1 MPLSL
6 PQLTI
11 ANDPHRFR
19 VAVCGRR
26 FGKTH
31 IATRELARF
40 AREPQREVWYLA
52 PTYRQAKLIA
62 WRKLKA
68 RLLDLRWV
76 AKVNESELTITLKNQ
91 SVISLKGADN
101 ADSLRGIGLDFLV
114 MDEFAMIDPEAW
126 YEVLRPALADRQG
139 SALFISTPAGMNW
152 AKDLYNLQ
160 DEFPEE
166 WRSFTYTSLDGGQIP
181 LSEIEAARRTMDERT
196 FRQEFLASWETYS
209 GRCYYAFERKHHL
222 KEYANTLPR
231 EIYCGIDF
239 NVENMV
245 AAIAVKLPTGF
256 HFIDEIHL
264 YGSSTQEL
272 ADEIKE
278 RYPLAKHSIV
288 AYPDPAGSARKTSAQ
303 GQTDHTILR
312 SAGFRVVAPHS
323 HNSVR
328 DSINAVNS
336 LLMNSLGKI
345 NCVIDPRCRKIV
357 ESMEKY
363 TYKTGTSQPDKT
375 QGFDHMADAVRY
387 LIDGV
392 YPIRMPAKDIPIRSW
407 GHKLEQPRNTFKRL

>member
-1 MPLSL
+1 M
-6 PQLTI
+6 
-11 ANDPHRFR
+11 
-19 VAVCGRR
+19 
-26 FGKTH
+26 
-31 IATRELARF
+31 
-40 AREPQREVWYLA
+40 
-52 PTYRQAKLIA
+52 IA

-76 AKVNESELTITLKNQ
+76 RKINESELTITLKNQ

-114 MDEFAMIDPEAW
+114 MDEFAIIDPEAW
-126 YEVLRPALADRQG
+126 YEVLRPALADREG
-139 SALFISTPAGMNW
+139 HALFISTPAGMNW
-152 AKDLYNLQ
+152 AKDLYDLQ
-160 DEFPEE
+160 DEFPDE
-166 WRSFTYTSLDGGQIP
+166 WRSFSFTSLDGGQIP
-181 LSEIEAARRTMDERT
+181 LSEIEAAQRTMDERT

-209 GRCYYAFERKHHL
+209 GRCYYAFDRKHHL
-222 KEYANTLPR
+222 KEYTDKLPR

-245 AAIAVKLPTGF
+245 AAIAVKLPNGF

-272 ADEIKE
+272 ADEIKI
-278 RYPLAKHSIV
+278 RYPLNTHSIV
-288 AYPDPAGSARKTSAQ
+288 AYPDPAGSARKTSAH

-312 SAGFRVVAPHS
+312 SAGFRIVAPHG
-323 HNSVR
+323 HNAVK
-328 DSINAVNS
+328 DGVNAVNS
-336 LLMNSLGKI
+336 LLMNSQAKI
-345 NCVIDPRCRKIV
+345 NCWIDPKCRRIT

-363 TYKTGTSQPDKT
+363 TYKEGTSQPDKT

-392 YPIRMPAKDIPIRSW
+392 YPIRMPSKDIPIRTW
-407 GHKLEQPRNTFKRL
+407 GHKIGSNRPQPSFRRL

>member
-1 MPLSL
+1 MPLSQS
-6 PQLTI
+6 QLTI

-40 AREPQREVWYLA
+40 AREPNREVWYLA

-91 SVISLKGADN
+91 SVISLKGADH

-126 YEVLRPALADRQG
+126 YEVLRPALADREG
-139 SALFISTPAGMNW
+139 HALFISTPAGMNW
-152 AKDLYNLQ
+152 AKDLYDLQ
-160 DEFPEE
+160 DEFPDE

-209 GRCYYAFERKHHL
+209 GRIFYAFNRHDNL
-222 KEYANTLPR
+222 KAYTDPIPHELH
-231 EIYCGIDF
+231 IGIDF
-239 NVENMV
+239 NIDPITAV
-245 AAIAVKLPTGF
+245 IAVKKNEILYV
-256 HFIDEIHL
+256 IDEIRIM
-264 YGSSTQEL
+264 GSNTDEL
-272 ADEIKE
+272 VNEIRS
-278 RYPLAKHSIV
+278 RYPNNSIIC
-288 AYPDPAGSARKTSAQ
+288 YPDPAGAQRKTSA
-303 GQTDHTILR
+303 GGRTDHTILR
-312 SAGFRVVAPHS
+312 NANFRVLAPHS
-323 HNSVR
+323 HNAVK
-328 DSINAVNS
+328 DGINAVNAKLRS
-336 LLMNSLGKI
+336 STGITTLF
-345 NCVIDPRCRKIV
+345 IDPKC
-357 ESMEKY
+357 KY
-363 TYKTGTSQPDKT
+363 TIECLEKFTYKEGTSIPDKDA
-375 QGFDHMADAVRY
+375 GFDHLADALRY
-387 LIDGV
+387 MVDYIF
-392 YPIRMPAKDIPIRSW
+392 PIKRDYAPIKPQMW
-407 GHKLEQPRNTFKRL
+407 GHKLARQ